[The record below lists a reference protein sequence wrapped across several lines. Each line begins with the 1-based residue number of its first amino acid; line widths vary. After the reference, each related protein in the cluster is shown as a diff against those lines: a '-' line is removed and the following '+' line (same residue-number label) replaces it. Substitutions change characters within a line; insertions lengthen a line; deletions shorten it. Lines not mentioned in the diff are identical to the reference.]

1 MKVGVDDGKPDG
13 ERDGSASSI
22 VGSRVGKR
30 VGCFVIVV
38 GASVGVGSSVGIELG
53 AEGSGVGEVGVGIN
67 VGAHEYSSAQQRAW
81 YLSETD
87 FAAHSSAGAAPV
99 LPICTR
105 NSFHDDVVHR
115 VLVQIRAVSREHPDP
130 FASLFS
136 SSSSV
141 HNLAPDPSQKF
152 FASTHDIAPLQPIP
166 APKSLLPPQTPSL
179 PRIIFVKS
187 SSSVQVF

>member
-13 ERDGSASSI
+13 ERDGCASSI

-30 VGCFVIVV
+30 VGCFVLVV

-152 FASTHDIAPLQPIP
+152 LASIHETTPLHPVST
-166 APKSLLPPQTPSL
+166 PKSLLPPHTP
-179 PRIIFVKS
+179 
-187 SSSVQVF
+187 